1 MILNPG
7 SSGDGMKIR
16 TVTALIAVLAIFS
29 GSAFA
34 ADQPPAAAEKQLNE
48 VMKGWYLQAEGGFMY
63 ALKSDIPNLGA
74 GGILSIFAGYDIKD
88 IVAVELG
95 LVGAFSPAYNS
106 GTTNPAGALVSSSLT
121 MGIIE
126 ANVKVSYLTLPRW
139 FFYVRVGVGA
149 SFNTPTST
157 MVMNGTVAQPL
168 EIPLVTPAISVAPG
182 FEYYTNIRHFSIG
195 LDIKAIMLP
204 LLGGG
209 PGSYFLTAQPY
220 LKYTF

>member
-1 MILNPG
+1 L
-7 SSGDGMKIR
+7 KIR
-16 TVTALIAVLAIFS
+16 IVAALVVVVALIS
-29 GSAFA
+29 GSAYA
-34 ADQPPAAAEKQLNE
+34 ADQPPATTEKQLNE

-95 LVGAFSPAYNS
+95 LVGAFSPAYNN
-106 GTTNPAGALVSSSLT
+106 GTTNPSSGLVSSSLT
-121 MGIIE
+121 MGIVE
-126 ANVKVSYLTLPRW
+126 ANVKVSYLTMQRW
-139 FFYVRVGVGA
+139 FFYARVGVGA
-149 SFNTPTST
+149 SFNTPTSVN
-157 MVMNGTVAQPL
+157 VMNGAVPGKL
-168 EIPLVTPAISVAPG
+168 ELPLVTPAISIAPG

-195 LDIKAIMLP
+195 LDIKAMMLP